1 MCMSLMVVIVQ
12 IAEWGATFNPFTFT
26 DYGASQLTT
35 TLPKDTPSG
44 EYLARFVF
52 SSLVSLPIFFLFCVH
67 LGSILAAELSKSVST
82 LPVHLNG
89 TYRVPRSALS
99 MAEAA
104 TLHLR
109 SQFQDTFSLMVRSP
123 SLFLVPSIPIVF
135 N

>member
-1 MCMSLMVVIVQ
+1 MVMIVQ

-35 TLPKDTPSG
+35 TLPKDTPTG
-44 EYLARFVF
+44 EYLARFVK
-52 SSLVSLPIFFLFCVH
+52 SLPPSCIYI
-67 LGSILAAELSKSVST
+67 GSIIAAELSKLDST
-82 LPVHLNG
+82 SPAHLNG

-109 SQFQDTFSLMVRSP
+109 SQFQDTSSLMVRSS
-123 SLFLVPSIPIVF
+123 SLFFCLPYR
-135 N
+135 